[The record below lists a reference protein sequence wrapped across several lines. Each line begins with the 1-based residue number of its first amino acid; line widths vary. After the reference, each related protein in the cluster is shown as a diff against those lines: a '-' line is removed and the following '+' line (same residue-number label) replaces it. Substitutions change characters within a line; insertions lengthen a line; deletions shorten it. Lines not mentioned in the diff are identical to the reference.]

1 MFHKEAPR
9 SQFGDWQKR
18 IAGYDKKLAEIM
30 TEQGDVQWV
39 PLKAIV
45 DVSNRSLRS
54 FSLGEVA
61 EILGVSGSYL
71 RQLSLDG
78 LGPTPALG
86 IARRRSYTLRQINEL
101 RDYLASA
108 RPKDALK
115 FCPHRREGEKLQI
128 IAIPDGPGATTTSLY
143 LTEALALKGFRV
155 LAVDLD
161 RSAKLSKMFG
171 YFTSHMPGANAS
183 MYGALRFD
191 DPLSMRSVIEK
202 TYFHGVHVV
211 LGSVDLA
218 VLQQECTRRHYSGNL
233 NYASAGIGMVR
244 AFKEVEEDY
253 DVVIIRC
260 GDDSFLTAG
269 ALEAATGVLATTRA
283 QLAPAWTSINDL
295 RYLLCLN
302 ELAGSPVSWDFF
314 KVLVT
319 MYNPRDVLEQG
330 VFAQLRQ
337 ILSDDLL
344 TTTVLKSD
352 AIRQAWNIRRSLYEL
367 SAGEVGRSA
376 YEQAMETLTS
386 ANEEVMDIICK
397 VWGRPP
403 IYASQPS
410 RRAVD

>member
-1 MFHKEAPR
+1 M
-9 SQFGDWQKR
+9 
-18 IAGYDKKLAEIM
+18 
-30 TEQGDVQWV
+30 
-39 PLKAIV
+39 V
-45 DVSNRSLRS
+45 DASNRSLRS

-86 IARRRSYTLRQINEL
+86 TARRRSYTLRQINEL

-143 LTEALALKGFRV
+143 LTEGLALKGFRV

-161 RSAKLSKMFG
+161 RTASLSKMFG

-191 DPLSMRSVIEK
+191 DGLSMSLVIEK

-211 LGSVDLA
+211 LGSADLA
-218 VLQQECTRRHYSGNL
+218 IFQQECTQRHYSGNL
-233 NYASAGIGMVR
+233 SYADVGIRMVR
-244 AFKEVEEDY
+244 ALKEVEEDY

-260 GDDSFLTAG
+260 GADSFLTAG

-283 QLAPAWTSINDL
+283 QFAPTWTSINEL
-295 RYLLCLN
+295 SYLVALS
-302 ELAGSPVSWDFF
+302 EEAGSPVSWDFF

-319 MYNPRDVLEQG
+319 MYNPRDVLEQS
-330 VFAQLRQ
+330 VFVQLRQ
-337 ILSDDLL
+337 ILGDDLL

-352 AIRQAWNIRRSLYEL
+352 ALRQAGNIRRSLYEL

-386 ANEEVMDIICK
+386 ANEEVMDLICK

-403 IYASQPS
+403 IYASQAS
-410 RRAVD
+410 RTAFD